1 MKIESSTLPIIV
13 HSKKIEADARKFT
26 RFPKKARSAVELGWA
41 GLPSLVL
48 CTSVFFLYNNK
59 KCPSFHFVT
68 CHIQHK
74 LLALFS
80 FQLKILALMGI
91 VLLFGDHHAVETTSQ
106 LVETAS
112 KFFFL
117 YLGGPRKISLQT
129 HSNCPPP
136 RKSLVKGKR
145 FIRVEGKPELG
156 ALVKTRR

>member
-1 MKIESSTLPIIV
+1 
-13 HSKKIEADARKFT
+13 
-26 RFPKKARSAVELGWA
+26 
-41 GLPSLVL
+41 
-48 CTSVFFLYNNK
+48 
-59 KCPSFHFVT
+59 
-68 CHIQHK
+68 
-74 LLALFS
+74 
-80 FQLKILALMGI
+80 MGI